1 MTTIPSRFE
10 LLDNDFVE
18 EISRQTPEG
27 ETPTM
32 SCLEHNTNRLIDTF
46 MKWVASPRDYTRPG
60 YHVRQAMEARGWQ
73 DHNNLAI
80 IADCVAK
87 HTSLTQAAQTLFVDG
102 TGLEKPANQRTRRGP

>member
-10 LLDNDFVE
+10 LMANDFVE
-18 EISRQTPEG
+18 EISRQTPEV
-27 ETPTM
+27 ETPTK
-32 SCLEHNTNRLIDTF
+32 SCLEHNTDCLIDTL
-46 MKWVASPRDYTRPG
+46 MKWAASPRDYTSLG

-80 IADCVAK
+80 IADCVGK

-102 TGLEKPANQRTRRGP
+102 MGPEKPANQRPRRGP